1 MVKRHALANQH
12 EDSPML
18 QTLTP
23 DCLPMLIGSLPLNDH
38 AAASRLIM
46 DHTPSIPL
54 WAQLPVFPEEGM
66 VPQFLPGM
74 PGVVQRGG
82 KMIIDSAGSAFDN
95 ELLAFFE
102 DYMAI
107 SEEPD
112 RLPDSRFA
120 LNETTGKGV
129 AALLDTLGR
138 IETPPVAVKGQVTGP
153 ITFCTGVKDQDDRAI
168 FYNETLRDAAVK
180 RLALNARW
188 QVRSLSGPGCPVIIF
203 IDEPALAGFGSSELI
218 SISKEEILACL
229 QEVVAAIH
237 TDGGLAGIHVCAN
250 TDWSLVLESGADIV
264 NFDAYA
270 YFDRFVLYAS
280 QIRAFL
286 AAGRLLAWGI
296 VPTLEPE
303 AIRRETV
310 DSLLARWQEQFS
322 QIEALGIEAKTIYRQ
337 SFITPSC
344 GVGSLSLDL
353 ARRVLTLTRDL
364 SATIRESF

>member
-1 MVKRHALANQH
+1 
-12 EDSPML
+12 ML

-23 DCLPMLIGSLPLNDH
+23 DCLPLLIGSMPMNDH

-46 DHTPSIPL
+46 DYTPSIPL
-54 WAQLPVFPEEGM
+54 WVQLPVFPEEGM

-74 PGVVQRGG
+74 PAVVQKDG
-82 KMIIDSAGSAFDN
+82 KMFIDAAGESFDDD
-95 ELLAFFE
+95 LLVFFE
-102 DYMAI
+102 AYMAV
-107 SEEPD
+107 SEAPD
-112 RLPDSRFA
+112 LLPGSRFA
-120 LNETTGKGV
+120 LGEATGRGV
-129 AALLDTLGR
+129 AALLHTLDR
-138 IETPPVAVKGQVTGP
+138 IKTPPVAVKGQVTGP
-153 ITFCTGVKDQDDRAI
+153 VTFGTGVKDQDGRAI

-180 RLALNARW
+180 LLALNARW
-188 QVRSLSGPGCPVIIF
+188 QIRSLSGPGCPVIIF

-229 QEVVAAIH
+229 REVVAGIH
-237 TDGGLAGIHVCAN
+237 ADGGLAGIHVCAN

-270 YFDRFVLYAS
+270 YFDRFILYGDP
-280 QIRAFL
+280 IRDFL
-286 AAGRLLAWGI
+286 KGGGLLAWGI

-310 DSLLARWQEQFS
+310 DTLYARWQAQFR
-322 QIEALGIEAKTIYRQ
+322 QVEAFGIAPATLRAQ

-353 ARRVLTLTRDL
+353 AKRVLGLTRDL
-364 SATIRESF
+364 SATIRDRL